1 MVRKIKTNGNIIDYE
16 EFKKNKSEYEF
27 SVTKPLKSELKLDN
41 PCGQGKKIER
51 LKKQLHLRIGE
62 LEDEI
67 LEIGSKEKN
76 ISKSDLVRFLI
87 LQFGKESIKNKVEEN
102 YYNYLKKYNSLI
114 KEIKEK
120 KNQRELL
127 RGKRGTDKNT
137 ANQLCSKRT
146 KLKFEIENIQ
156 SNINHL
162 ETYLTRHEVLFLE

>member
-1 MVRKIKTNGNIIDYE
+1 MVRKIKANGNIIDYE
-16 EFKKNKSEYEF
+16 EFKENKLEYEF

-51 LKKQLHLRIGE
+51 LTKQLHLRIGE

-87 LQFGKESIKNKVEEN
+87 LQFGKESIKNKIEEN
-102 YYNYLKKYNSLI
+102 YYNYLKRYNSLI

-127 RGKRGTDKNT
+127 RGKRGTDKKT

-156 SNINHL
+156 SEINHL
-162 ETYLTRHEVLFLE
+162 ETYLARYEVIFI